1 MDSFT
6 FDAVIIAAVLL
17 LTVAS
22 MGGWFGEPTRRAYI
36 AGMADKPDLENP
48 ADQYSEEE
56 TDRRMDATVRAMIG
70 MKPKPHQPL
79 TPKTKTRPASKGRV
93 RKGKARN

>member
-22 MGGWFGEPTRRAYI
+22 MGGWFGEPTRRADI
-36 AGMADKPDLENP
+36 AGKPVPENSADR
-48 ADQYSEEE
+48 YSEEE